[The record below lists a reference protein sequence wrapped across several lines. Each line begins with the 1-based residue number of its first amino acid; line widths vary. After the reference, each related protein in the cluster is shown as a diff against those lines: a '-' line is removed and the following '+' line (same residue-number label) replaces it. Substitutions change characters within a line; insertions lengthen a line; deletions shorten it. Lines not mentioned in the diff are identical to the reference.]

1 MKKLSDYIKFI
12 KGYKSKKKVLRI
24 SIIYDILCGISVL
37 LSGCINFYSI
47 PIIFFFYCVASSL
60 IFGLVSKNLIDLFI
74 LDDDY
79 KKSYEAISSF
89 AKKLNDKGIRISK
102 DSLVKSNVH
111 TNKHMKSMKI
121 INVTLDGTEKDIQII
136 EEPRLDSI
144 HENNNNLSMITSP
157 KGMEESVY
165 YVDKDLVADN
175 SLNNNSHEPFNGN
188 ARIKRRNF

>member
-12 KGYKSKKKVLRI
+12 KGYKSKKKDLI
-24 SIIYDILCGISVL
+24 GIIICCIFLGTICLLGGCCIIPISVL
-37 LSGCINFYSI
+37 YSVFYYMSSCIS
-47 PIIFFFYCVASSL
+47 FFIAE
-60 IFGLVSKNLIDLFI
+60 KNLIDLFI

>member
-12 KGYKSKKKVLRI
+12 KGYKSKKKDLRDEFIVCIFLCIFSILGGCII
-24 SIIYDILCGISVL
+24 SIPAISFLYGIFSGIS
-37 LSGCINFYSI
+37 
-47 PIIFFFYCVASSL
+47 FFLAIKRS
-60 IFGLVSKNLIDLFI
+60 IDLDS
-74 LDDDY
+74 LNGDY
-79 KKSYEAISSF
+79 KKAYEAISSF
-89 AKKLNDKGIRISK
+89 AKELNDKGIKISK

-175 SLNNNSHEPFNGN
+175 SLNNNWHEPFNGN